1 MVCSP
6 GHGCWCL
13 PVLYYRCSTPLPS
26 VVVCFHLVSR
36 KQRARPPL
44 AVYVQ
49 CLSGGTRAALCQ
61 PFNISILV
69 RVLGHTI
76 PVDNLAH
83 RNDSCSYRNI
93 LQVFD
98 AWRDHSMKGAT
109 LLPGQTGKNQ
119 NNYAY
124 PRVKRRGGLFP
135 FDVGASGVENDAS
148 GGDDDASG
156 SNGGGDTHALLKRT
170 RARRRREVGKDPCL
184 PTRMILLATGN
195 AYKTTFV
202 QVSVV
207 RCVWVWVSY
216 ARMQTRTH
224 THPPIHT

>member
-1 MVCSP
+1 
-6 GHGCWCL
+6 
-13 PVLYYRCSTPLPS
+13 
-26 VVVCFHLVSR
+26 
-36 KQRARPPL
+36 
-44 AVYVQ
+44 
-49 CLSGGTRAALCQ
+49 
-61 PFNISILV
+61 
-69 RVLGHTI
+69 
-76 PVDNLAH
+76 
-83 RNDSCSYRNI
+83 
-93 LQVFD
+93 
-98 AWRDHSMKGAT
+98 MKGAT

-119 NNYAY
+119 NSYAY

-202 QVSVV
+202 QV
-207 RCVWVWVSY
+207 CC
-216 ARMQTRTH
+216 ALGLGLGLIRTH
-224 THPPIHT
+224 ANSQTYTSTHPHLRLTH